1 MTTLAYDAV
10 IDPKRRLEI
19 ETKIAGIEEDN
30 QVQVL
35 FAIESGSRAWGFP
48 SPDSD
53 YDVRFVYAH
62 KADSYLS
69 IFDRRD
75 VIELPIEDDLDINGW
90 DIRKALSLLLKPNP
104 VLLEWLS
111 SPIKYK
117 WDDGA
122 CKSLVDFANEVV
134 APSECIPHYYH
145 LARRQWLRNIEGE
158 TSVNLK
164 KYFYVLRPALAI
176 RWARLNP
183 GTLPPMN
190 FQQLVTGVNIE
201 GSLQSKI
208 GELLRAKAKA
218 SEVGTGRRI
227 APLDDL
233 IEFELSWAADNSGN
247 KHVVSPAERIKA
259 DALFRKLVR
268 WPA

>member
-19 ETKIAGIEEDN
+19 ETKIAGIEEGN
-30 QVQVL
+30 QVKVL

-62 KADSYLS
+62 KPDSYLS

-75 VIELPIEDDLDINGW
+75 VIELPIEGDLDINGW

-117 WDDGA
+117 WDDGV

-134 APSECIPHYYH
+134 VPRECIPHYYH

-190 FQQLVTGVNIE
+190 FQQLVAGVGIE
-201 GSLQSKI
+201 GALQSKI

-227 APLDDL
+227 AALDDL
-233 IEFELSWAADNSGN
+233 IEFELSWGADNSGN